1 MSDAGDIGRERR
13 RWAQIEPPLCGVWTE
28 LYLGSWGAGSGTDAL
43 VPRRG
48 HDYKKA
54 KGAIGHHCVDTST
67 VNGNNHNR
75 SYLQNG
81 QFDL

>member
-1 MSDAGDIGRERR
+1 MATVKGLVWRRSEVKGRHLARAAGTR
-13 RWAQIEPPLCGVWTE
+13 A
-28 LYLGSWGAGSGTDAL
+28 WGAGELVLAL
-43 VPRRG
+43 MLWYQGGDTITKRQRG
-48 HDYKKA
+48 PLY
-54 KGAIGHHCVDTST
+54 HCVDTST